1 MRTDQPSPLYNP
13 SSPLSPTSK
22 PAPTPL
28 SPRPTTRR
36 GARNTNCL
44 RLANLNRFTHASPQT
59 TSTTADDT
67 SKPSL
72 QTSGSKLSHHS
83 KPHSDAQMA
92 LHNFQREL
100 IAGAARSSRT
110 VATTVLYKPLSPR
123 LLPLGSPGPVT
134 PLLLE
139 EGAGYMVAG
148 AVGRGVG
155 LGEGELVESLAR
167 EEERRGSVQA
177 ERAAAVEPA
186 GGRR

>member
-1 MRTDQPSPLYNP
+1 M
-13 SSPLSPTSK
+13 
-22 PAPTPL
+22 
-28 SPRPTTRR
+28 
-36 GARNTNCL
+36 
-44 RLANLNRFTHASPQT
+44 
-59 TSTTADDT
+59 
-67 SKPSL
+67 
-72 QTSGSKLSHHS
+72 
-83 KPHSDAQMA
+83 
-92 LHNFQREL
+92 
-100 IAGAARSSRT
+100 AGAARSSRT

-155 LGEGELVESLAR
+155 LGEGELVESLVR
-167 EEERRGSVQA
+167 EEERRGSVQV